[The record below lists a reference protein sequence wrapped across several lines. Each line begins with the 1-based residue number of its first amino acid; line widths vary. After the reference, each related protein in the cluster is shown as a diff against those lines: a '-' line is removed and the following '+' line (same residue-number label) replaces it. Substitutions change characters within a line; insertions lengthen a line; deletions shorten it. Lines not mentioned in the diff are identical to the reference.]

1 VELGAQVGKA
11 REASSSYSTRDRN
24 MPHLLTQMQPCLPHT
39 NEDSIAATSVGKL
52 GTKN

>member
-1 VELGAQVGKA
+1 MELGAQVRKA
-11 REASSSYSTRDRN
+11 REASSSFSTRDRN
-24 MPHLLTQMQPCLPHT
+24 MPHSLTQMQLGLPHT